1 MSPEMT
7 VFDFIPSSADDGTLR
22 GSPAGVFFDLL
33 GRPGL
38 LARGAGAFHCL
49 KPFHCMTVKSR
60 RSWVQEA
67 RDMANEDEKDFNAM
81 LLRDNGMPRV
91 QIVTDPKAIEP
102 YGKTRMCLSPPR
114 DYDRTCV
121 GPPSGRRSP
130 WGISGTILPR
140 GAARVLPTPPPR
152 AFSSPSPPG
161 PATSGPGWRPRGI
174 PSSAGGIPTPLVCSR
189 RSDASLPSARRENA
203 PAHSWA
209 GGSAGADAAGGAA
222 RFFLR
227 RRHTARTTAAAAAS
241 TSRAIR

>member
-1 MSPEMT
+1 
-7 VFDFIPSSADDGTLR
+7 
-22 GSPAGVFFDLL
+22 
-33 GRPGL
+33 
-38 LARGAGAFHCL
+38 
-49 KPFHCMTVKSR
+49 
-60 RSWVQEA
+60 
-67 RDMANEDEKDFNAM
+67 M

-102 YGKTRMCLSPPR
+102 YGKTRMCLAPPR

-121 GPPSGRRSP
+121 GSPSGRRSP
-130 WGISGTILPR
+130 WGTSGTILPP
-140 GAARVLPTPPPR
+140 GAARVFPTPPPR
-152 AFSSPSPPG
+152 AFSSPSPPL
-161 PATSGPGWRPRGI
+161 PGAP
-174 PSSAGGIPTPLVCSR
+174 PPPLVCSR
-189 RSDASLPSARRENA
+189 RSGASLPSARRENA